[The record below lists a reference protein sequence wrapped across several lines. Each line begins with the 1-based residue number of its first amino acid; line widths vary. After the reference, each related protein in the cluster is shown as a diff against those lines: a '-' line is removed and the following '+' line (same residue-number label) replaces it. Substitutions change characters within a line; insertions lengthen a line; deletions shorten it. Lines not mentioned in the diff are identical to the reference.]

1 MKKYKFNIY
10 NLDCA
15 NCAIK
20 LEEQLNKDEKLN
32 NVSKK
37 NRTRCLHFHL
47 RKRKSSYI

>member
-20 LEEQLNKDEKLN
+20 LEEQLNKDEK
-32 NVSKK
+32 
-37 NRTRCLHFHL
+37 
-47 RKRKSSYI
+47 